1 MKDPKQWWKELKKL
15 KVVAKQGTKSDVLK
29 VKDVKGEVKQ
39 GMEVVMVWKD
49 HFEMILN
56 AGQPSK
62 GGREMSERNMQSNTL
77 LLDEDI
83 TREEFKVVWALGRLK
98 GKAVSGKDALMAEM
112 INNVILVDF
121 VFKAVLERGNGAK
134 HLEAKCCGT
143 STKEEK

>member
-62 GGREMSERNMQSNTL
+62 GGREMSERNM
-77 LLDEDI
+77 
-83 TREEFKVVWALGRLK
+83 
-98 GKAVSGKDALMAEM
+98 
-112 INNVILVDF
+112 
-121 VFKAVLERGNGAK
+121 
-134 HLEAKCCGT
+134 
-143 STKEEK
+143 